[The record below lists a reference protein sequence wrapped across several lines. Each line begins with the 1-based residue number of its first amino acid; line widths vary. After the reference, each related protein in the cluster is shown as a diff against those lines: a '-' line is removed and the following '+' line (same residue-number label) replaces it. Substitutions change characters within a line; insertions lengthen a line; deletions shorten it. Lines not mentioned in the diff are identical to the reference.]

1 MQITIYSGF
10 KKRPNSTKQP
20 TSGTN
25 VTVTL
30 KEATSI
36 ENPTFILSGGVTS
49 YDDITAVLW
58 DGRYYFVSDVISRHN
73 GITELSCS
81 IDRLATFKTDIG
93 NADVFIERC
102 SNAYDETLID
112 PYTST
117 QDTVYT
123 KGVASTAV
131 FPAEP
136 NKGVLALQVASTA
149 ITPLTGGGV
158 GVLFVEP
165 GVFASPSPPNIE
177 DVLAKLWT
185 DGVSANLKKTLADA
199 WSAIIRAV
207 YIPCFTVT
215 KLSALSN
222 FTYQDM
228 YLGKEHFTD
237 VLPLQYSNSQY
248 PVAYEYEYE
257 FDPESMAEY
266 STFKWRNLPPY
277 CEWFLYL
284 PFYGPVDVAA
294 DLFLN
299 HATGIH
305 PYLVVKATVDYC
317 TGELTYTLI
326 YRVYTGVTP
335 HDALIAKYQTRMGV
349 DVPLSNIRQGNAL
362 ETMGHVI
369 SAVGG
374 AVAMDPFHAIS
385 EGVAGVI
392 SSMQTQVSSIGGLSA
407 GVGMALAE
415 FGTNDPKIRLYC
427 NGHRFGEE
435 PNAHKDS
442 VGCML
447 MRQATIAGRGG
458 YVKCNNASVDIA
470 GTQADKDAV
479 NSMLNSGIFY
489 E

>member
-20 TSGTN
+20 TSGTV

-36 ENPTFILSGGVTS
+36 ENPTFILAGALSS
-49 YDDITAVLW
+49 YENITAVKW
-58 DGRYYFVSDVISRHN
+58 GSRYYFVTDVTSQHN

-112 PYTST
+112 PYTSS
-117 QDTVYT
+117 QDTTYT
-123 KGVASTAV
+123 KGVASAAI
-131 FPAEP
+131 FPSAP
-136 NKGVLALQVASTA
+136 NEGVLAVQVASTA

-165 GVFASPSPPNIE
+165 GVFTGNSNPTIE
-177 DVLAKLWT
+177 DVLAKLW
-185 DGVSANLKKTLADA
+185 DENVSTNLKKTLADA

-207 YIPCFTVT
+207 YIPCFTVDDLAA
-215 KLSALSN
+215 KPSFSFSN
-222 FTYQDM
+222 M
-228 YLGKEHFTD
+228 YLGKQVFTD
-237 VLPLQYSNSQY
+237 VKPLQYLHSQH
-248 PVAYEYEYE
+248 PIAYSTEYE

-266 STFKWRNLPPY
+266 STFKWRNLPPF
-277 CEWFLYL
+277 CDWFMYL

-299 HATGIH
+299 HAAGIH

-317 TGELTYTLI
+317 TGELTYTLN
-326 YRVYTGVTP
+326 YRVYTGLTP
-335 HDALIAKYQTRMGV
+335 HDAMIAKYQTRMGV

-362 ETMGHVI
+362 ETMGHVM

-392 SSMQTQVSSIGGLSA
+392 SSMQTQVSTVGGLGV

-415 FGTNDPKIRLYC
+415 FGTDDPKIRLYC

-447 MRQATIAGRGG
+447 MRQATVAGRGG